1 MSGDAEEESMV
12 DVDATTDLGSGVF
25 HFRAAQWQTNCLVFL
40 EGDEAV
46 VIDPA
51 WTPVEVER
59 IRRAAMSASG
69 PIHFLLTPADV
80 DHTCGMYAFQDAIVY
95 GEPVSAELV
104 ENGGARSQL
113 ETQGPDWGMEFD
125 LNVRV
130 DEVIE
135 PGSTLQLGPFEIDTV
150 PARGHIMDG
159 VAYIFEKQGVLVP
172 GDYLSASMAPL
183 VWWSVEEFRKST
195 ERLAQVMRTRTL
207 RWVVPGHGPLL
218 CPADAIAIAE
228 ADVEYL
234 RGLEEAAESAKQEGL
249 SWADSMVR
257 AIGVPLPRPSS
268 PDIEIY
274 APQVLNAKRAL
285 INAGI
290 HKPGEEPA
298 EWGM

>member
-1 MSGDAEEESMV
+1 
-12 DVDATTDLGSGVF
+12 
-25 HFRAAQWQTNCLVFL
+25 
-40 EGDEAV
+40 
-46 VIDPA
+46 
-51 WTPVEVER
+51 
-59 IRRAAMSASG
+59 
-69 PIHFLLTPADV
+69 
-80 DHTCGMYAFQDAIVY
+80 
-95 GEPVSAELV
+95 
-104 ENGGARSQL
+104 
-113 ETQGPDWGMEFD
+113 
-125 LNVRV
+125 
-130 DEVIE
+130 
-135 PGSTLQLGPFEIDTV
+135 
-150 PARGHIMDG
+150 
-159 VAYIFEKQGVLVP
+159 
-172 GDYLSASMAPL
+172 
-183 VWWSVEEFRKST
+183 
-195 ERLAQVMRTRTL
+195 MRTRRL